1 MIWRS
6 PRVAAAILLLAAL
19 AGGETADVRTHV
31 SRLASEEMDG
41 RLTGTDGARRASDY
55 IIQELERMGIRPLP
69 GRDSFR
75 VPFEFTSGVNDQ
87 GSTLSASGWEA
98 PSGSVRGLSFSDN
111 GEVSGGLVFA
121 GYGITVPESQDF
133 GYDSYFGLDV
143 KNKIVLV
150 LRYFPED
157 ATAEAKSILARY
169 SGLRFKAMNARDRG
183 AKGLLL
189 VSGPRSPNAG
199 ELVGMSFDS
208 AVAGSGIVAAT
219 IRGDVAEKLFE
230 RTEGKTLADSQQAL
244 DSGNPHVGGFEI
256 PGAEI
261 LLNVRLQKETRT
273 AENVVGYLP
282 ATAEEPLGGA
292 TILLGAHYDH
302 LGRGNDGNSLAGKDE
317 AGQIHHGADDNA
329 SGVAAVLAI
338 AEKERSR
345 DRKAPVAFA
354 FWAGEELGLLGSGEF
369 VRGGAIP
376 VADIAAYINFDMVGR
391 MRDNKLVL
399 QAVGTSSVWPR
410 LIEQAN
416 VVVGFDVQV
425 SEDPY
430 LPTDVTSFN
439 QAGVPSVNFFT
450 GSHKEYHRPADRA
463 DLINYEDLE
472 RVVTLGALLTEKVA
486 GLQKKPDFIKVAR
499 APQQG
504 GSRDTVRVFTG
515 TIPDYATQVEGLLLS
530 GVIEGGPAEEA
541 GLRGG
546 DVIVEFA
553 GRKISNIYDYTYAL
567 DVVKIGEQVAVVFL
581 RGGERRETKLTPR
594 ARK

>member
-1 MIWRS
+1 MS
-6 PRVAAAILLLAAL
+6 PAILLLAAL
-19 AGGETADVRTHV
+19 AGGETVDVRTHV
-31 SRLASEEMDG
+31 NRLASEEMEG
-41 RLTGTDGARRASDY
+41 RLTGTEGARLASDY
-55 IIQELERMGIRPLP
+55 IVRELERMGVVPLP
-69 GRDSFR
+69 GRDSLR
-75 VPFEFTSGVNDQ
+75 IPFEFTSGVNDR
-87 GSTLSASGWEA
+87 GSTLSVTGEDLAA
-98 PSGSVRGLSFSDN
+98 GSLRGLSFSDN

-121 GYGITVPESQDF
+121 GYGITVPESQGF

-143 KNKIVLV
+143 KDKIVLV

-157 ATAEAKSILARY
+157 ATAEVKSVLARY

-183 AKGLLL
+183 ARGLLV
-189 VSGPRSPNAG
+189 VSGPRSPNSG
-199 ELVGMSFDS
+199 ELVEMSFDS
-208 AVAGSGIVAAT
+208 AVAGSGIVAAS
-219 IRGDVAEKLFE
+219 IRGDAAEELFE
-230 RTEGKTLADSQQAL
+230 RAEGKTLAEAQKAL
-244 DSGNPHVGGFEI
+244 DGGNPHVSGFEI

-261 LLNVRLQKETRT
+261 ALNVRLEKETRT

-282 ATAEEPLGGA
+282 ATTAGPLGGA
-292 TILLGAHYDH
+292 MILLGAHYDH
-302 LGRGNDGNSLAGKDE
+302 LGRGKDGNSLAGKDE
-317 AGQIHHGADDNA
+317 AGRIHHGADDNA
-329 SGVAAVLAI
+329 SGVAAVLAVV
-338 AEKERSR
+338 EKVR
-345 DRKAPVAFA
+345 DGDRQAPLAFA
-354 FWAGEELGLLGSGEF
+354 FWSGEELGLLGSGEF

-376 VADIAAYINFDMVGR
+376 VTDIAAYVNFDMVGR

-416 VVVGFDVQV
+416 VVVGFDVQL

-450 GSHKEYHRPADRA
+450 GSHGEYHRPADRA
-463 DLINYEDLE
+463 DLINYEDLD
-472 RVVTLGALLTEKVA
+472 RVVDLGALLAQKIAALEKR
-486 GLQKKPDFIKVAR
+486 PDFVKVAR

-515 TIPDYATQVEGLLLS
+515 TIPDYSGQVEGLLLS

-553 GRKISNIYDYTYAL
+553 GRKIGNIYDYTYAL
-567 DVVKIGEQVAVVFL
+567 DVVKVGEPVAIVYL
-581 RGGERRETKLTPR
+581 REGERRETKLTPR